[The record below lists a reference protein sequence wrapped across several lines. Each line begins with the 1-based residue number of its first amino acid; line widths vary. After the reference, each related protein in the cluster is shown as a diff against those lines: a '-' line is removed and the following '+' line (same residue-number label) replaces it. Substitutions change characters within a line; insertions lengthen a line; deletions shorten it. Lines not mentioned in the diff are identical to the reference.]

1 MVPGSN
7 KLLNSEVL
15 YSQLQYVTPFQGGN
29 YHNNGNIDNSI
40 DFSDSF
46 FNQWATGEKGDN
58 MSNNWGKSLPYFT
71 SLIITRKAWQIAYLF
86 LKMLVHFFLNHNFN
100 DVYCLLCIHQKSEAA
115 KHDI

>member
-71 SLIITRKAWQIAYLF
+71 SHSKGMADCIPIFKNVSPFF
-86 LKMLVHFFLNHNFN
+86 LK
-100 DVYCLLCIHQKSEAA
+100 S
-115 KHDI
+115 